1 MKIQKLNVGG
11 WFQRTT
17 LHLSEI
23 YTFVKDGDSPLSLD
37 KGKLRALRDA
47 LMIESVEFDVASLE
61 YIKLVSKDKIEVKIY
76 EDGLTLLTKSEHG
89 DLKED
94 ISSLTSYYETKL
106 SPALSYLFSLGAP
119 VPKELANIKTIY
131 PYFVVLEKA
140 SEIDIKTLLS
150 DFKQDKYFEVK
161 KKTFEIYR
169 GNELYVINNI
179 SEDIEVVEKFI
190 EEQIFIREFKGQL
203 HRYLNLHRIIWERI
217 AEVKE
222 RGKIKGNEIGLFKDK
237 IEGYEKTIN
246 LIEARINQMG
256 AYIKTRG
263 SIAKNNKELEKFRG
277 ILEFKYETLV
287 DTLEYIK
294 HIWGMTKN
302 YVNSA
307 TDLFS
312 GLQAKS
318 TESSVKNLTVIT
330 SMGVGATLIN
340 LFTQKP
346 PELTYAGATY
356 FLALAAIGYMTN
368 KIMQK
373 FANKRMYN
381 IKDIKVQRDIK

>member
-61 YIKLVSKDKIEVKIY
+61 YIKLVGKDKIEVKIY

-169 GNELYVINNI
+169 GN
-179 SEDIEVVEKFI
+179 
-190 EEQIFIREFKGQL
+190 
-203 HRYLNLHRIIWERI
+203 
-217 AEVKE
+217 
-222 RGKIKGNEIGLFKDK
+222 
-237 IEGYEKTIN
+237 
-246 LIEARINQMG
+246 
-256 AYIKTRG
+256 
-263 SIAKNNKELEKFRG
+263 
-277 ILEFKYETLV
+277 
-287 DTLEYIK
+287 
-294 HIWGMTKN
+294 
-302 YVNSA
+302 
-307 TDLFS
+307 
-312 GLQAKS
+312 
-318 TESSVKNLTVIT
+318 
-330 SMGVGATLIN
+330 
-340 LFTQKP
+340 
-346 PELTYAGATY
+346 
-356 FLALAAIGYMTN
+356 
-368 KIMQK
+368 
-373 FANKRMYN
+373 
-381 IKDIKVQRDIK
+381 

>member
-222 RGKIKGNEIGLFKDK
+222 RGKIKGSQIEALNTK
-237 IEGYEKTIN
+237 IESYAKTIN

-256 AYIKTRG
+256 TYISTRE
-263 SIAKNNKELEKFRG
+263 SIFKNDENLKRFATVLQ
-277 ILEFKYETLV
+277 FKHETLN
-287 DTLEYIK
+287 DTLSYVKE
-294 HIWGMTKN
+294 IWQMTKN
-302 YVNSA
+302 YVDSA
-307 TDLFS
+307 SGLFS
-312 GLQAKS
+312 TIQAES
-318 TESSVKNLTVIT
+318 TESSVENLTIVT
-330 SMGVGATLIN
+330 SMGVGAALIGSFASEAPSFTL
-340 LFTQKP
+340 F
-346 PELTYAGATY
+346 GVFY
-356 FLALAAIGYMTN
+356 FFILAFIGYMAN
-368 KIMQK
+368 KIMK
-373 FANKRMYN
+373 RIAKRRMYEVSDVE
-381 IKDIKVQRDIK
+381 ITKDIK

>member
-222 RGKIKGNEIGLFKDK
+222 RGKIKGSQIEALNTK
-237 IEGYEKTIN
+237 IESYAKTIN

-256 AYIKTRG
+256 TYISTRE
-263 SIAKNNKELEKFRG
+263 SIFKNDENLKRFATVLQ
-277 ILEFKYETLV
+277 FKHETLN
-287 DTLEYIK
+287 DTLSYVKE
-294 HIWGMTKN
+294 IWQMTKN
-302 YVNSA
+302 YVDSA
-307 TDLFS
+307 SGLFS
-312 GLQAKS
+312 TIQAES
-318 TESSVKNLTVIT
+318 TESSVENLTIVT
-330 SMGVGATLIN
+330 SMGVGAALIGLFASEAPSFTL
-340 LFTQKP
+340 F
-346 PELTYAGATY
+346 GVFY
-356 FLALAAIGYMTN
+356 FFILAFIGYMAN
-368 KIMQK
+368 KIMK
-373 FANKRMYN
+373 RIAKRRMYEVSDVE
-381 IKDIKVQRDIK
+381 ITKDIK